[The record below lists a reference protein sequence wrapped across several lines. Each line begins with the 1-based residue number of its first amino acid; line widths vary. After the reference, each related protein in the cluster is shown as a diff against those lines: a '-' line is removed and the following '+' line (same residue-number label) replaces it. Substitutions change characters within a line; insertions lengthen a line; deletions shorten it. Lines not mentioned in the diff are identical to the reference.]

1 MKLTN
6 EVQTP
11 VKNIVLVHG
20 AWADGSNWL
29 KVIPKLEAKG
39 FHVTAVQN
47 PLTSLADDVAT
58 TRRAIALEEG
68 PVLLVG
74 HSYGGVVITEAGDD
88 SKVSGLVYVAAFAPD
103 LGESSLSLNRTV
115 APTPESFEMRTDPA
129 GFVKITSK
137 GIMEDYAQ
145 DLSEAELRNLVAT
158 QGPTSMNAIDA
169 PVTTTSW
176 KSKPCWYIVATDDR
190 AILPELQVTMSK
202 RIDAVT
208 ISIAASHAVMLSH
221 PDEVANFI
229 ARAAA
234 GENA

>member
-1 MKLTN
+1 MQIAN

-88 SKVSGLVYVAAFAPD
+88 FKVSGLVYVAAFAPD
-103 LGESSLSLNRTV
+103 LGESRLSLNRTV

-176 KSKPCWYIVATDDR
+176 KSKPCWYIVARDDR
-190 AILPELQVTMSK
+190 AILPELQGTMSK
-202 RIDAVT
+202 RIEAVT

>member
-202 RIDAVT
+202 RIEAVT

>member
-1 MKLTN
+1 MQIAN

-88 SKVSGLVYVAAFAPD
+88 FKVSGLVYVAAFAPD

-169 PVTTTSW
+169 PVTITSW

-202 RIDAVT
+202 RIEAVT

-221 PDEVANFI
+221 PDEVASFI

-234 GENA
+234 GQNA

>member
-1 MKLTN
+1 
-6 EVQTP
+6 
-11 VKNIVLVHG
+11 VLVHG

-29 KVIPKLEAKG
+29 KVIPRLEAKG

-234 GENA
+234 GVNA

>member
-1 MKLTN
+1 MKMTN

-202 RIDAVT
+202 RIEAAT

-221 PDEVANFI
+221 PDQVANFI

-234 GENA
+234 GEKP